1 MSCTRRS
8 GSSSAASPATSRMD
22 RLKSFL
28 RDLRRHS
35 SSSRSGCGAAPRTR
49 ASTTSNE
56 FKFQVNWTFRGP
68 LISDKSAL
76 VDELRRTIRD
86 VNNFP
91 KPGIVFKDVTPVLLD
106 ARLFARTVQLMAEP
120 YRDARVT
127 RVVSIESR
135 GFLFGAP
142 IALELG
148 AGLVPIRKPGKLP
161 AATQRIEYALEYGTD
176 ALEMHH
182 DAVQPGD
189 RVMVVDDVLATGG
202 TANAAAQLVGGTGAA
217 VVGFSF
223 LIELDFLKGRQRL
236 QGRRVEALLHYA

>member
-1 MSCTRRS
+1 
-8 GSSSAASPATSRMD
+8 
-22 RLKSFL
+22 
-28 RDLRRHS
+28 
-35 SSSRSGCGAAPRTR
+35 
-49 ASTTSNE
+49 
-56 FKFQVNWTFRGP
+56 
-68 LISDKSAL
+68 L

-106 ARLFARTVQLMAEP
+106 VELYGQAVQLMAEP
-120 YRDARVT
+120 YRDARIT

-142 IALELG
+142 IALELR

-161 AATQRIEYALEYGTD
+161 AATQRVEYALEYGTD
-176 ALEMHH
+176 ALEMHY

-189 RVMVVDDVLATGG
+189 RVLVVDDVLATGG
-202 TANAAAQLVGGTGAA
+202 TASAAAQLVGATGAA
-217 VVGFSF
+217 VSGFTF